1 MNVVEPIFAQ
11 CQNKPSDLALC
22 APGGTEFNLVSY
34 ARLRR
39 SVNGI
44 CRRLIA
50 AGVAPRSRCA
60 VLIDDP
66 LFHAVL
72 LIALTRL
79 GIVTISGEPQNIA
92 WPIKLDV
99 AIADKP
105 CELPG
110 SRMIL
115 ANPAWMAEGDQDI
128 EEKYLFRTAPDD
140 VCRLFS
146 IPGTDGGQ
154 YVIAMTNRMITTRLD
169 RQKLFFGPRAP
180 FCDRTAVDL
189 PLSTPLGFHVLLATL
204 WRGGALVMSR
214 DVRKTLAAVAA
225 YKLENLV
232 VSPQGLRDLVE
243 TIEKPPGFHSA
254 LAAVFCV
261 APLESQFASARAWAR
276 LSPNVTIGYVAA
288 DETMVASMPAH
299 LLSENSGAAGYVIPG
314 VTVEIVDHQGHAL
327 PQESEGIVR
336 IRSDYGITE
345 YFENAAETRR
355 AFRDGWFYSGDRG
368 RFTRDNLLIL
378 PDSPAGVRTVADQT
392 AIGKIE
398 AILSEHTNVVQ
409 CGVTALANETG
420 AHELCAV
427 VVPRSYL
434 DVEALRTYCKARLP
448 ADLVPSRFVT
458 FSDLPKNNEGIID
471 RARLPALLKNKLN

>member
-22 APGGTEFNLVSY
+22 APGTEFNLVSY
-34 ARLRR
+34 TRLRR

-50 AGVAPRSRCA
+50 AGIAPRSRFA

-66 LFHAVL
+66 VFHAVV

-79 GIVTISGEPQNIA
+79 GIVTISGEPQNLA
-92 WPIKLDV
+92 WPIKLDA

-105 CELPG
+105 GEFPG
-110 SRMIL
+110 GPMIL
-115 ANPAWMAEGDQDI
+115 ANPAWMTEGDQDI
-128 EEKYLFRTAPDD
+128 EEKYLFRAAPDD

-146 IPGTDGGQ
+146 IPGRHGDQ
-154 YVIAMTNRMITTRLD
+154 YVIALTNRMITTRLD

-180 FCDRTAVDL
+180 FCDRTGVDL
-189 PLSTPLGFHVLLATL
+189 PLSTPLGFQVLLATL

-214 DVRKTLAAVAA
+214 DVRKTIAALAV
-225 YKLENLV
+225 YNLENLV
-232 VSPQGLRDLVE
+232 VSPQGLRNLVE
-243 TIEKPPGFHSA
+243 TIEKPAGFHSA
-254 LAAVFCV
+254 LEAVFCV
-261 APLESQFASARAWAR
+261 GPTESQFASERAWTR
-276 LSPNVTIGYVAA
+276 LSPNVTIGYMAA
-288 DETMVASMPAH
+288 DATMVASMPAH
-299 LLSENSGAAGYVIPG
+299 LSSGISGAAGYVLPG
-314 VTVEIVDHQGHAL
+314 VTVEIVDEQGHVV
-327 PQESEGIVR
+327 PPESEGIVR
-336 IRSDYGITE
+336 IRSDYGVTG
-345 YFENAAETRR
+345 YLENPVETQR

-378 PDSPAGVRTVADQT
+378 AGSPAGVRTVADQT
-392 AIGKIE
+392 AIEEIE

-409 CGVTALANETG
+409 CAVTALANETG
-420 AHELCAV
+420 AHELCAF

-448 ADLVPSRFVT
+448 ADLAPSRFVT
-458 FSDLPKNNEGIID
+458 FSDLPKNNKGIID